1 MCDDLNELVDGFM
14 FGDGFSPASVLGV
27 IVPWGSVV
35 NGVSDVLT
43 SGNAIVGGRAQSQ
56 RWRTLLHAQVPWLRA
71 AQVED
76 GSERGELTAP
86 QHKLSSGDSEVVGGR
101 GSGRRRRRR
110 RREGSGTAAYH

>member
-1 MCDDLNELVDGFM
+1 M

-27 IVPWGSVV
+27 IVPKSNELVAYAPLVYECMLEQLVIVRGKKRAYIPWGSVV

-71 AQVED
+71 AEHG
-76 GSERGELTAP
+76 GSTP
-86 QHKLSSGDSEVVGGR
+86 
-101 GSGRRRRRR
+101 
-110 RREGSGTAAYH
+110 

>member
-1 MCDDLNELVDGFM
+1 MTYDLNELVDGFM

-27 IVPWGSVV
+27 IVPKSNELVAYAPLVYECMLEQLVIVRGKKRAYIPWGSVV

-71 AQVED
+71 AEHG
-76 GSERGELTAP
+76 GSTP
-86 QHKLSSGDSEVVGGR
+86 
-101 GSGRRRRRR
+101 
-110 RREGSGTAAYH
+110 